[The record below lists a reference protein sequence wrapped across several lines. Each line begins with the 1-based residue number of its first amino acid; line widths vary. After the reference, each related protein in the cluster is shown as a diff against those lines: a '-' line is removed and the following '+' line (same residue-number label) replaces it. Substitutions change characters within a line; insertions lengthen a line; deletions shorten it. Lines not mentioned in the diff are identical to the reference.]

1 MIERISAGYLES
13 REHML
18 LKPDEPLPEKLEP
31 QLKNYTY
38 IIVFIYSRIGKIDH
52 YQTEAVK
59 KLLHHRKDAIIVSL
73 ENPYEIKKFPLVDTY
88 LVTYGFRMVQ
98 VEALFKVLTGEIVPS
113 GKLPVRIEGLFPRGH
128 GLNAFGDQ
136 EPF

>member
-1 MIERISAGYLES
+1 
-13 REHML
+13 ML
-18 LKPDEPLPEKLEP
+18 LNPDEPLPKEFES

-38 IIVFIYSRIGKIDH
+38 IIVFIYSRTGKIDH

-73 ENPYEIKKFPLVDTY
+73 ENPYEIKKFPFVDTY

-113 GKLPVRIEGLFPRGH
+113 GKLPVKIKDLFPHGH
-128 GLNAFGDQ
+128 GLTAFGDQ
-136 EPF
+136 GGSFEQIKPRA